1 MARQRTSRKSRSSSS
16 EMVLVPL
23 GGCGEIGMN
32 LYLYGFGPPK
42 ERQWLMV
49 DAGVKFG
56 DERDPGIDIILPDT
70 AFIEAERHAL
80 QGILLT
86 HAHEDHFGA
95 VAHLWPRLKVPVYA
109 TPFTA
114 YLLRRKLAEAGLEDQ
129 VPIHEIAMGDR
140 LTIGP
145 FDLELITV
153 THSIPEPNAVAIRT
167 PAGTVL
173 HSGDWKVDP
182 TPVIGDVMA
191 EDRLRAL
198 GEEGCDVLVCDST
211 NALRDGISPSE
222 SDVAQGLLDVIRT
235 AKARVAV
242 TTFASNAGRI
252 ASIVKAAQACDRQV
266 VLVGRAMR
274 RIVEAAKATGY
285 MQDLPEL
292 LDEDEYG
299 FLPRDKVLCLCTG
312 SQGERRAALWRIAE
326 GSHPNV
332 TFDSGDLVV
341 FSSRTIPGNEK
352 SVGYVQNELSDIG
365 VSIVTADDAPVHV
378 TGHPRR
384 GELQQMYDWVKPA
397 LVVPMH
403 GEARHLWEHARFA
416 RSCGVPAALVVE
428 NGDVARLLPAPGA
441 VIDEAPSGR
450 LHVDGRLIVP
460 SFDGPARIRRKMS
473 FTGVVAVSLVL
484 DRDGELQS
492 DPGVETLG
500 LPEHDADGVALEDT
514 VYDIVED
521 VFETLPRAKLR
532 SDEIVEEFVRRAVRR
547 ALDMRWGKK
556 PQCLVTIHRI

>member
-1 MARQRTSRKSRSSSS
+1 MARSTPSRRSKSSDP

-32 LYLYGFGPPK
+32 LYLYGVGPAK
-42 ERQWLMV
+42 DRKWLMV
-49 DAGVKFG
+49 DIGVKFG
-56 DERDPGIDIILPDT
+56 DDRDPGIDIILPDT
-70 AFIEAERHAL
+70 AFIESKKHAL

-95 VAHLWPRLKVPVYA
+95 LAHLWPRLKAPVYA
-109 TPFTA
+109 TAFTA
-114 YLLRRKLAEAGLEDQ
+114 YLLRSKLAEAGLEDD
-129 VPIHEIAMGDR
+129 VPIHEVGIGDR
-140 LTIGP
+140 FAIGE
-145 FDLELITV
+145 FDVELMTV

-167 PAGTVL
+167 SVGTVL
-173 HSGDWKVDP
+173 HSGDWKIDP
-182 TPVIGDVMA
+182 APVIGDPMA
-191 EDRLRAL
+191 EDKLRAL
-198 GEEGCDVLVCDST
+198 GQEGCDVLVCDST
-211 NALRDGISPSE
+211 NVLRDGISPSE
-222 SDVAQGLLDVIRT
+222 SDVAQGLLDVIKT
-235 AKARVAV
+235 ARQRVAV

-252 ASIVKAAQACDRQV
+252 ASIANAARECGREV

-274 RIVEAAKATGY
+274 RIVEASKATGY
-285 MQDLPEL
+285 MQDLPDV

-299 FLPRDKVLCLCTG
+299 YLPRDKVLCLCTG

-332 TFDSGDLVV
+332 TFDDGDMVI

-352 SVGYVQNELSDIG
+352 SVGYVQNALSDIG
-365 VSIVTADDAPVHV
+365 VKIVTADDAPVHV

-384 GELQQMYDWVKPA
+384 GELEQMYDWVKPG

-403 GEARHLWEHARFA
+403 GEARHLWEHSRFA
-416 RSCGVPAALVVE
+416 KSCGVPASLVVE
-428 NGDVARLLPAPGA
+428 NGDIARLLPGPGA
-441 VIDEAPSGR
+441 VIDEAPSGT
-450 LHVDGRLIVP
+450 LHVDGKVIVR

-484 DRDGELQS
+484 DESGELQS

-500 LPEHDADGVALEDT
+500 LPEVDADGVPLVDVAYNIIEDT
-514 VYDIVED
+514 LD
-521 VFETLPRAKLR
+521 TLPRAKLR

-556 PQCLVTIHRI
+556 PQCLVMVHRI